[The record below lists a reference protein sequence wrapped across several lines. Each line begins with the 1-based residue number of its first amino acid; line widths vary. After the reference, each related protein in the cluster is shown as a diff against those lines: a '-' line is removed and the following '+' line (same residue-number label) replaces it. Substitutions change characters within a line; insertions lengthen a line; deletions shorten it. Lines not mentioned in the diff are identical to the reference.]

1 MSSRKV
7 GGGGGGGG
15 SGVGVDASTVAVINE
30 ICARALQS
38 DVASAIA
45 AALAASGASSPVHC
59 VCCVCSVCTVVLIP
73 LVLLAA
79 LTEQCLSAGQ
89 CELASHVMAS
99 LPQLLGRLVFASASY
114 PSLQRLAV
122 SCGLTFRNVLKVVM
136 LICVSAFQISVRS
149 FAFFKVMCN
158 MGRTATESV
167 ENLWRRL
174 RLRVCLTL
182 ALCIARRVFG
192 IFSCSSRLRLQD
204 F

>member
-1 MSSRKV
+1 MAAVVLVLMRQPWPSSMKF
-7 GGGGGGGG
+7 
-15 SGVGVDASTVAVINE
+15 
-30 ICARALQS
+30 ARAPCSRMSHLQS
-38 DVASAIA
+38 QPHSLPQVHQPPCIVCDV
-45 AALAASGASSPVHC
+45 
-59 VCCVCSVCTVVLIP
+59 CVCSVCTAALISR
-73 LVLLAA
+73 VLLAA

-89 CELASHVMAS
+89 CELASRVMAS

-192 IFSCSSRLRLQD
+192 IFGCSSRLRSQD